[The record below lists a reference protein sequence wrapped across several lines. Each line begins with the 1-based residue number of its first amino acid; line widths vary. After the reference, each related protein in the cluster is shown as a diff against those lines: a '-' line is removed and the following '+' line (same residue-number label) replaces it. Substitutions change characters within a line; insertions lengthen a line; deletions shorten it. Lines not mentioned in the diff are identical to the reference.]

1 MNYRIIRKKINR
13 YRGFIWKLIN
23 ILRFKLWAVEFGKSL
38 CIHGYPYLKLAPEA
52 KLTIG
57 DNFYMS
63 SGYGINPLSSNR
75 RSVIHATDG
84 ASIKIGNNVGISSGV
99 LRSALEIRIGDNV
112 KLGGN
117 CIVIDTDAHSMD
129 YIVRRDRFID
139 KGNSSPI
146 VIEDDV
152 LVGANCIILKGV
164 TIGARSIVGAGSV
177 VTKSIP
183 ADSIAAGNPARV
195 IKTIT
200 RK

>member
-1 MNYRIIRKKINR
+1 MNYRILRKKINR
-13 YRGFIWKLIN
+13 YRGFTWKLIN
-23 ILRFKLWAVEFGKSL
+23 ILRFKLWGVGVGKSL
-38 CIHGYPYLKLAPEA
+38 CVHGYPYLKLAPKA
-52 KLTIG
+52 NLTIG
-57 DNFYMS
+57 DNFYLS
-63 SGYGINPLSSNR
+63 SGSGINPLSSNR
-75 RSVIHATDG
+75 RSVIHAADD
-84 ASIKIGNNVGISSGV
+84 ASIIIGNNVGISSGV
-99 LRSALEIRIGDNV
+99 LWSAQEIRIGDNV

-129 YIVRRDRFID
+129 YLVRRDRFID

-146 VIEDDV
+146 IIEDDV

-164 TIGARSIVGAGSV
+164 TIGARSVIGAGSI

-183 ADSIAAGNPARV
+183 ADSIAAGNPAKV